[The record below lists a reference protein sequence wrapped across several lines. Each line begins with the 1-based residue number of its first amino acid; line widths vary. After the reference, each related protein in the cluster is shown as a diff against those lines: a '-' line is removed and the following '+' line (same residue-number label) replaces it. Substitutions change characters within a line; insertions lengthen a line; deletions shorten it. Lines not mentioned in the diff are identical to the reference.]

1 LLWNSASNL
10 SAEASALKFGLKI
23 LPYNSATHLKIKFQ
37 SGVLSAILAENFIA
51 PNQNFKGKI
60 GKI

>member
-1 LLWNSASNL
+1 MEFQRQNL
-10 SAEASALKFGLKI
+10 SAAASALKFRLKI
-23 LPYNSATHLKIKFQ
+23 LPQNSDANLKIKFQ
-37 SGVLSAILAENFIA
+37 SGAISAILAANFIA